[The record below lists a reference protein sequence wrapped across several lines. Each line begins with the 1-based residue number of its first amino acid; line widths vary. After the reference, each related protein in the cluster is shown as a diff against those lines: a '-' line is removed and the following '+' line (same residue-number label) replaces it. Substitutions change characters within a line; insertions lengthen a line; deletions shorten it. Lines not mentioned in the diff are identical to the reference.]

1 MQRDDR
7 SRKDQEHGEG
17 RLATDDRPPALRR
30 WGHLTAARSRL
41 LIWTGVL
48 LTVAGLVL
56 AAGAMDRL
64 VLSRFESPG
73 SESVKTRAVLE
84 KEFGE
89 GTPSVLL
96 MVTARQGTVDD
107 EPVAAAARELEE
119 ELALRDGVADV
130 ASYWSRDGSPTL
142 RGLDG
147 KQALII
153 ARMAGTVTEAR
164 TELATISPEFT
175 RDEKLLTVRVGG
187 GDEIFRQVAEQS
199 RQDFLRAETIVFPLV
214 LFLLF
219 AIYRRFAAAALTLG
233 MGLFSVITTLALMHL
248 VTYVTEVSTFAA
260 NLALVMG
267 IGLGVDYSL
276 FVINRFRE
284 ELRSGRPVPEAV
296 AYTVGSAGR
305 TVTFSG
311 LTVLVSLSC
320 LLLFP
325 FPFLRS
331 FAYAGVGT
339 VLTAVFA
346 ALVILPAAL
355 ARLGHRVARKG
366 SVVNSRTPEGWW
378 HRTALRMM
386 RHPLRYGVPALVVL
400 LALAAPVLGLTFGTP
415 DERVLPEG
423 VSSRVVQ
430 QEIRDN
436 FAAEEMDAVQVLRRG
451 QPGTAA
457 NSGEIEATALAL
469 SRIPEV
475 HQVDALTGSYADGGR
490 IAEPGAAAE
499 RFGHEKDTWYSVVAT
514 HEGLNHD
521 VDRLLSDIRTTAAG
535 EGAGQVRIGG
545 YPAELADF
553 RAQLVDRLPLVLGLV
568 LVVTFLVLF
577 LMTGSLLLPA
587 KATLLNALSLGVMF
601 GALVWIFQKGHL
613 SGVLGFT
620 PTGTIEPSIP
630 ILMFCVA
637 FGLSM
642 DYEVLMLSRI
652 KEEYDRTGDTLG
664 AVATGLERSGPLI
677 TSAAVIMAA
686 SFATYASSG
695 VVFLKMLGLG
705 MVAVILIDATL
716 IRAVLVP
723 VLMRLAGRAN
733 WWAPKPLRA
742 VHRRWGLSE
751 SEPAATETAEAAGAA
766 GAAVR

>member
-1 MQRDDR
+1 MQRNGR
-7 SRKDQEHGEG
+7 SQKDQEHGEG
-17 RLATDDRPPALRR
+17 GLATDDRPPALRR
-30 WGHLTAARSRL
+30 WGHFTAARSRL
-41 LIWTGVL
+41 MIWAGVL

-84 KEFGE
+84 KEFGG

-107 EPVAAAARELEE
+107 APVAAAARELEE

-142 RGLDG
+142 RGRDG

-153 ARMAGTVTEAR
+153 AGMGGTVTEAR

-175 RDEKLLTVRVGG
+175 RDEELFTVRVGG

-199 RQDFLRAETIVFPLV
+199 RQDFLRAEMIVFPLV
-214 LFLLF
+214 LLLLF

-284 ELRSGRPVPEAV
+284 ELRLRRPVPEAV
-296 AYTVGSAGR
+296 AYSVGSAGR

-366 SVVNSRTPEGWW
+366 PAGNSGTPEGWW

-386 RHPLRYGVPALVVL
+386 RHPLRYGVPALAVL
-400 LALAAPVLGLTFGTP
+400 LALAVPVLGLTFGTP

-451 QPGTAA
+451 QAGTAA
-457 NSGEIEATALAL
+457 NSTEIEATALAL

-521 VDRLLSDIRTTAAG
+521 VDRLLSDIRKTAAG
-535 EGAGQVRIGG
+535 EGEGPDQVRIGG

-568 LVVTFLVLF
+568 LAVTFLVLF

-601 GALVWIFQKGHL
+601 GALVWIFQEGHL
-613 SGVLGFT
+613 SGLLGFT

-751 SEPAATETAEAAGAA
+751 TEPAATETAETA

>member
-1 MQRDDR
+1 MQRNGR
-7 SRKDQEHGEG
+7 SQKDQEHGEDK
-17 RLATDDRPPALRR
+17 LATDDRRPALRR
-30 WGHLTAARSRL
+30 WGHFTAARPRPM
-41 LIWTGVL
+41 IWAGIL

-107 EPVAAAARELEE
+107 APVAAAARELEE

-175 RDEKLLTVRVGG
+175 RDEELFTVRVGG
-187 GDEIFRQVAEQS
+187 GDEIFRQVAEES
-199 RQDFLRAETIVFPLV
+199 RQDFLRAEMIVFPLV
-214 LFLLF
+214 LLLLF

-267 IGLGVDYSL
+267 VGLGVDYSL

-331 FAYAGVGT
+331 FAYAGAGT

-366 SVVNSRTPEGWW
+366 TAGNSRTPAGWW

-386 RHPLRYGVPALVVL
+386 RHPLRYGVPALAVL

-457 NSGEIEATALAL
+457 NSAEIGATALAL

-475 HQVDALTGSYADGGR
+475 HQVDALTGSYADGAR

-521 VDRLLSDIRTTAAG
+521 VGRLLSDIRETAAG
-535 EGAGQVRIGG
+535 EGPDQIRIGG

-601 GALVWIFQKGHL
+601 GALVWIFQEGHL
-613 SGVLGFT
+613 SGLLGFT

-751 SEPAATETAEAAGAA
+751 AEPAATETAEAAGAP